1 MNTNQLPLKKAPTED
16 FGKCLEAVRHL
27 LVSSSGR
34 HGFIPESITS
44 SSKSCVPGSV
54 FVAIKGAKGDGH
66 LHIEEAISGGAAAVV
81 YQDPDAAG
89 TVERGDI
96 PFCRVSDS
104 RRAYSLLQEA
114 FHGSPASKLRLVGI
128 TGTNGK
134 TTCAYL
140 LRSFLSCG
148 SPCGLISTVE
158 YSMPGWS
165 ADASRTTPSPELFQ
179 ALLFNMLGKGCGHCV
194 MEVSSHG
201 LDQGRTGSAKFAGAL
216 FTNLSGDH
224 LDYHGSMENYYQ
236 AKKKLFSDLLAPG
249 AVAVVNTDDVYG
261 RRIVSEAGGG
271 SILSCGFEGKPDFR
285 IGDFEGDA
293 GGVRFSI
300 ESDWGRHRIESGL
313 CGRYNAMNIAESFAL
328 AMRLGVEPEKML
340 EILGRGIRVPGR
352 LESFPLRNGAVGFV
366 DYAHT
371 DDALEKVLSTLAAM
385 RRGRIICVFG
395 CGGDRDRS
403 KRPRMGAA
411 VAKFA
416 DVAIVTSD
424 NPRSEDP
431 LRIIRD
437 IMDGVKDAGKFIC
450 IPDRREAIEKAVG
463 ISRDG
468 DIVLLAGKGHEKGQ
482 EVNGLIIPFDDREEM
497 QKHA

>member
-1 MNTNQLPLKKAPTED
+1 
-16 FGKCLEAVRHL
+16 
-27 LVSSSGR
+27 
-34 HGFIPESITS
+34 
-44 SSKSCVPGSV
+44 
-54 FVAIKGAKGDGH
+54 
-66 LHIEEAISGGAAAVV
+66 
-81 YQDPDAAG
+81 
-89 TVERGDI
+89 
-96 PFCRVSDS
+96 
-104 RRAYSLLQEA
+104 
-114 FHGSPASKLRLVGI
+114 
-128 TGTNGK
+128 
-134 TTCAYL
+134 
-140 LRSFLSCG
+140 
-148 SPCGLISTVE
+148 
-158 YSMPGWS
+158 
-165 ADASRTTPSPELFQ
+165 
-179 ALLFNMLGKGCGHCV
+179 
-194 MEVSSHG
+194 
-201 LDQGRTGSAKFAGAL
+201 
-216 FTNLSGDH
+216 
-224 LDYHGSMENYYQ
+224 MENYYR

-249 AVAVVNTDDVYG
+249 AVAVVNTDDVHG
-261 RRIVSEAGGG
+261 RRIVSEVGGG
-271 SILSCGFEGKPDFR
+271 KILSCGFDGKPDFR

-300 ESDWGRHRIESGL
+300 ESEGVRHRIESGL

-340 EILGRGIRVPGR
+340 EVLGRGIRVPGR
-352 LESFPLRNGAVGFV
+352 LESFPLRSGAVAFV

-371 DDALEKVLSTLAAM
+371 DDALEKVLSTLVAM
-385 RRGRIICVFG
+385 RRGRMICVFG

-431 LRIIRD
+431 LRIIRE

-482 EVNGLIIPFDDREEM
+482 EVNGVIIPFDDREEM
-497 QKHA
+497 RKVRVQQDDGVC